1 MAKIRLKLGENEVE
15 IESRDFYID
24 NDTAS
29 QVITDIAQ
37 TLDDN
42 KAKVVEPTYS
52 TQDESGSQQSGYLGM
67 LNDAEFHEPEF
78 TQPTPI
84 SDSEILQKMDV
95 LERDSFFSKPRTVM
109 ETVERLR
116 DHGWLASPLAVS
128 KVLTK
133 LAFQKSLAKD
143 TIENRARY
151 FKGEPLKH

>member
-24 NDTAS
+24 NDTAK
-29 QVITDIAQ
+29 QVIVDIAQ

-42 KAKVVEPTYS
+42 KARVVESTYS
-52 TQDESGSQQSGYLGM
+52 TQAESGSRQTGYLGM

-78 TQPTPI
+78 TQPIPI
-84 SDSEILQKMDV
+84 SDNEIPQKIDV
-95 LERDSFFSKPRTVM
+95 LEKDYFFSKPRTVM

-133 LAFQKSLAKD
+133 RAFQKSLAKN
-143 TIENRARY
+143 TLENKVCY
-151 FKGEPLKH
+151 FKEEQLKH